1 MTFLLGFISYFM
13 VGLILARRQYRIQLE
28 KNGEYMPPLYRNH
41 PVLDMLLVWP
51 LFIAGYLLYGVGCF
65 VNFLIT
71 YKNNVSK

>member
-1 MTFLLGFISYFM
+1 MMFVLGFISYLI

-28 KNGEYMPPLYRNH
+28 KHGEYTPPLYRNH
-41 PVLDMLLVWP
+41 PVLNMLLVWP
-51 LFIAGYLLYGVGCF
+51 VFIAGCLLYGVGCF